1 MTEFISSMKVLIIK
15 NRGLTV
21 GILLVTLQTIYS
33 LITTCNIISLGTKK
47 HEIMGKYSTYK
58 VSKVCVLFKYYVVP

>member
-47 HEIMGKYSTYK
+47 HKIMGKYSTYK

>member
-47 HEIMGKYSTYK
+47 HKIMGKYSTYNI
-58 VSKVCVLFKYYVVP
+58 SKVCVLFKYYVVP